1 MGRRP
6 GRDKPTVTIGG
17 EIKELLTKKG
27 ITAYRL
33 GTDLGIDQSYLS
45 RVLRN
50 QINPSYE
57 FTKRMLNYLGYD
69 ICFVKIKSQKKGGET
84 RKLKIR

>member
-1 MGRRP
+1 MGRKP
-6 GRDKPTVTIGG
+6 GRDKLMVTIGG
-17 EIKELLTKKG
+17 EIKELLKKKG

-57 FTKRMLNYLGYD
+57 FAKRMLNYLGYE
-69 ICFVKIKSQKKGGET
+69 IRFVKIKSKKKGGET
-84 RKLKIR
+84 RKI

>member
-1 MGRRP
+1 MGR
-6 GRDKPTVTIGG
+6 KPLSKMTTTIGS
-17 EIKELLTKKG
+17 EIRELLSKKG

-33 GTDLGIDQSYLS
+33 GTDLSIDQSYLS

-69 ICFVKIKSQKKGGET
+69 IRFVKTKSQKRREV
-84 RKLKIR
+84 I